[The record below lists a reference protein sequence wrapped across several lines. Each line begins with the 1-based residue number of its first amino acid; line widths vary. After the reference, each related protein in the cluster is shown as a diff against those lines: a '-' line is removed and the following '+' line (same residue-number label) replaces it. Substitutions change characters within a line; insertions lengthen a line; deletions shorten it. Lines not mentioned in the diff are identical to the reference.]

1 MLAPYLEMDDYNLES
16 AKKVS
21 SDVAGLLQ
29 WTKAMSFFFSVN
41 KEVLPLKV
49 KVYDVYQKDKHL
61 LCNVIQQHYH
71 VKL

>member
-1 MLAPYLEMDDYNLES
+1 MDDYNLES

-29 WTKAMSFFFSVN
+29 WSRAMSTFFGVN

-49 KVYDVYQKDKHL
+49 ISSNDNLDFYFTPWSKKVPAEE
-61 LCNVIQQHYH
+61 
-71 VKL
+71 

>member
-1 MLAPYLEMDDYNLES
+1 MEDYNLES

-29 WTKAMSFFFSVN
+29 WSRAMSFFFGVN

-49 KVYDVYQKDKHL
+49 ISFSNVVDFYFTPWRKHML
-61 LCNVIQQHYH
+61 RPRSHYI
-71 VKL
+71 VF

>member
-1 MLAPYLEMDDYNLES
+1 MEDYNLES

-29 WTKAMSFFFSVN
+29 WSRAMSFFFGVN

-49 KVYDVYQKDKHL
+49 ISSSDDLDFDFTPWRKYMLK
-61 LCNVIQQHYH
+61 
-71 VKL
+71 